1 MVLAGETLGDVT
13 GRTPNAGAYDP
24 FVFVVGV
31 DGTLAGAWQR
41 GTEAD
46 EEVHGVA
53 MDRCGRVFVAG
64 ATRGALAGPNAG
76 GKDLYVVR
84 AEPTAVR

>member
-1 MVLAGETLGDVT
+1 M
-13 GRTPNAGAYDP
+13 
-24 FVFVVGV
+24 VGV

-41 GTEAD
+41 GTEVD

-84 AEPTAVR
+84 ADPTAVR